1 MRTVLAIAFVLILGS
16 DIAAH
21 ASLTRVIVMH
31 MRIVD
36 LDRPGALEALKHDK
50 PAHYAKVA
58 EAMDRVQEV
67 PHEASPRQP
76 LFDPGAPDFTRRSI
90 RTSFPAKTTIAVPV
104 DGTLYQVTVRYVKHP
119 AKLEPA
125 R

>member
-1 MRTVLAIAFVLILGS
+1 MRTVFAIAFALILGS

-21 ASLTRVIVMH
+21 ASLTRVVVMH
-31 MRIVD
+31 MPVVD
-36 LDRPGALEALKHDK
+36 LDRPGALEALKHGN

-67 PHEASPRQP
+67 PHEANPRQP
-76 LFDPGAPDFTRRSI
+76 VFDPGAPDFTRRDI
-90 RTSFPAKTTIAVPV
+90 RTSFPAQTTIAVPV
-104 DGTLYQVTVRYVKHP
+104 EDTLYQVTVRYVKHP